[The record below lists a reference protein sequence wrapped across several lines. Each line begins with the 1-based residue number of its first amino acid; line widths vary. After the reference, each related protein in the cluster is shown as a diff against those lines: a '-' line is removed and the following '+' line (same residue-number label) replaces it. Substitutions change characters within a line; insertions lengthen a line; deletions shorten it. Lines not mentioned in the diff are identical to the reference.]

1 MNLVDVKYNGNNNS
15 ESIPSTLFLHVV
27 NCSSETISTNKYP
40 SKIFFGCQNVN
51 MKIAQVSDDNLYTVR
66 IWRSCT
72 SHDTHTY
79 FRCYMI
85 VELYHIRGNPEKFME
100 LLRIFLFTDSVVSLF
115 LSPPHWASWRCG
127 WRNGLR
133 TWRVAASIL
142 NKESG
147 QKSNGGPAALC
158 LGKGLTNSQL
168 KCFTMGWCG
177 LLWIR

>member
-72 SHDTHTY
+72 SHDTHTC
-79 FRCYMI
+79 FLCYI
-85 VELYHIRGNPEKFME
+85 IIELYHICGNPEEIYRIITYFFIYWLCGKSVLVTTTLGVLTLRME
-100 LLRIFLFTDSVVSLF
+100 KRSADM
-115 LSPPHWASWRCG
+115 
-127 WRNGLR
+127 
-133 TWRVAASIL
+133 
-142 NKESG
+142 ESSG
-147 QKSNGGPAALC
+147 EYIK
-158 LGKGLTNSQL
+158 
-168 KCFTMGWCG
+168 
-177 LLWIR
+177 